1 MISVC
6 FWMNRNVIK
15 WTILS
20 MSLQNVYCTFWEYF
34 ARNGDWLLHWLIVS
48 CCSSRSRIFRSFRD
62 VTIDGKGQKILHL
75 KFLSTEGSLSC
86 HTFWLHDMEPRFSS
100 LNPKDPLFVLSIT
113 ITKRFGYLFL
123 PGSRRGII
131 WRFFVWLFVLG
142 ILVPFENCLL
152 ICRRRH
158 CRLRT
163 ANFDLCSA
171 VMATE
176 QWEFFSMTH

>member
-1 MISVC
+1 
-6 FWMNRNVIK
+6 MNNFVNEFAK
-15 WTILS
+15 CIL
-20 MSLQNVYCTFWEYF
+20 Y
-34 ARNGDWLLHWLIVS
+34 LLRIFCSEWRLIVALVDCILLFVS
-48 CCSSRSRIFRSFRD
+48 FDNIFRSFRD

-123 PGSRRGII
+123 TGSRRGII
-131 WRFFVWLFVLG
+131 WRFFVGLFVLG

-152 ICRRRH
+152 ICKRRH